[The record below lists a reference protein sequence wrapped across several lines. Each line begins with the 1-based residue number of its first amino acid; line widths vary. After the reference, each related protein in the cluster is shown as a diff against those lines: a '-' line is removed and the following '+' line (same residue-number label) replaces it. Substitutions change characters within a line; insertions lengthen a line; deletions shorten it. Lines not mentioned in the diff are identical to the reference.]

1 MRLTVIFHRF
11 GPYHLARL
19 EAAARFN
26 ELTAIELSAE
36 TSEYDWDKAPGAH
49 GYARVTLFPCG
60 DSRTVM
66 PEEVQARV
74 RQALREARPE
84 AVAIPGWSD
93 RAAFV
98 ALAWCME
105 NNIPAIVMSESA
117 AHDERRMWWKEFVKR
132 RLMRLYSTALV
143 GGQRHA
149 DYLQQLG
156 MPRERI
162 FTGYDVVD
170 NRHFQKVDAGRQE
183 SQTDRNQRIILNA
196 LPTPSF
202 FLASARFIE
211 KKNLP
216 LLLRAYAQ
224 YRDYA
229 KIAGT
234 KAQTEEQGTKVRGA
248 VAPWSLVL
256 LGDGP
261 LREAL
266 NAQLT
271 SLNLHNHVIMPGF
284 KQYDEL
290 PLWYARAGAFVHAST
305 SEQWGLVV
313 NEAMAAGLP
322 VIVSERCGCAP
333 ELVQEDVNGFAFDP
347 TDQNALAACLL
358 KMAALSAEG
367 RARLGVASREIVSH
381 YEPACFGEALNQA
394 AEQALKLPRPRDR
407 VWERALLKRLATR

>member
-19 EAAARFN
+19 EAAAQVS

-36 TSEYDWDKAPGAH
+36 TSEYGWDKAPGAH

-60 DSRTVM
+60 DSRTAM
-66 PEEVQARV
+66 PEELHTRV
-74 RQALREARPE
+74 RRALREARPE

-98 ALAWCME
+98 ALAWCVE

-117 AHDERRMWWKEFVKR
+117 AHDEERVWWKEFVKR
-132 RLMRLYSTALV
+132 RLTRLYSTALV
-143 GGQRHA
+143 GGRRHA
-149 DYLQQLG
+149 DYLQQLRI
-156 MPRERI
+156 PRERI

-170 NRHFQKVDAGRQE
+170 NRHFQNVDAGRQE
-183 SQTDRNQRIILNA
+183 SETDRTQHVILNA

-216 LLLRAYAQ
+216 LLLRAYAL
-224 YRDYA
+224 YRDNA
-229 KIAGT
+229 EIEG
-234 KAQTEEQGTKVRGA
+234 QGMKVRGA
-248 VAPWSLVL
+248 VVPWSLVL
-256 LGDGP
+256 LSDGP
-261 LREAL
+261 MREAL

-271 SLNLHNHVIMPGF
+271 SLNLHRHVLMPGF

-290 PLWYARAGAFVHAST
+290 PAWYARAGAFVHAST

-322 VIVSERCGCAP
+322 VIVSERCGCVP
-333 ELVQEDVNGFAFDP
+333 ELVQEGVNGFAFDP
-347 TDQNALAACLL
+347 SDQNALAACLL
-358 KMAALSAEG
+358 KMAALSAED
-367 RARLGVASREIVSH
+367 RARLGAASHEIVSH
-381 YEPACFGEALNQA
+381 YEPVRFGEALKQA
-394 AEQALKLPRPRDR
+394 AELALKLPRPRAHAPDR
-407 VWERALLKRLATR
+407 LLLKRLATR